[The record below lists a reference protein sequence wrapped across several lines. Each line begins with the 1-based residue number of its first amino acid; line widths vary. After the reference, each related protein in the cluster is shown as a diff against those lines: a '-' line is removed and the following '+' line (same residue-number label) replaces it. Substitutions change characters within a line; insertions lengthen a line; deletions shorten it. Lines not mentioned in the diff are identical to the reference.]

1 MTAPDNTAE
10 TSATV
15 SKTRRPSTIGRI
27 ILIAILA
34 LATLAFLPNI
44 EVWGFGWAVSFA
56 CGTAIAVLA
65 IAWWKKRRKLR
76 LILIVL
82 LAEALFV
89 IAGFLSNPYG
99 MRECE
104 RRVARWLA
112 EDVMRGQP
120 FYILEDYAT
129 PELLEI
135 FDSVG
140 AQYVIYREDDPEA
153 LAQGNRYEGR
163 PFPWADLGPARSTMP
178 FVVSVEWGWV
188 LEPLYGSGHT
198 RRFVCV
204 FGVVIEL
211 WDTASGWET

>member
-1 MTAPDNTAE
+1 MTAPDSTAE

-27 ILIAILA
+27 IVIAILA
-34 LATLAFLPNI
+34 LGWPAS
-44 EVWGFGWAVSFA
+44 FGADIGHFTWIIPLA

-65 IAWWKKRRKLR
+65 VVWWKKRRRLR

-82 LAEALFV
+82 LAEALLI

-104 RRVARWLA
+104 RLVARWLA
-112 EDVMRGQP
+112 EDIMRGQP
-120 FYILEDYAT
+120 FYILETDAT
-129 PELLEI
+129 PEILEA

-140 AQYVIYREDDPEA
+140 AQYVVFHRDSPEP
-153 LAQGNRYEGR
+153 LPQGTRYEGY
-163 PFPWADLGPARSTMP
+163 PFPWAELKPARSTMP

-188 LEPLYGSGHT
+188 LKPLYGTGHT

-211 WDTASGWET
+211 WDSGSGWAT